1 MKSVIFILAAALC
14 VQDSQAQTFA
24 EWFHQTK
31 TRIKYYEKQIA
42 ALQVYAT
49 DIEKGYQIAETGLR
63 VIGAIKQGEFDLH
76 NAYYGSLE
84 SIIPEIGGM
93 PEVGEIINLQAAIV
107 EKFSRS
113 LAAYRQAHWLS
124 PTETGYI
131 AAVYSNL
138 LTSGLEDINT
148 LTDLTSARKLKMGDD
163 ERICG
168 IEALDAGMR
177 DKWAFTLSFIAR
189 TDLLIRQRQAER
201 SDIGDIQNLW

>member
-1 MKSVIFILAAALC
+1 MKSIIFILAAALC

-49 DIEKGYQIAETGLR
+49 DIEKGYRIAETGVKL
-63 VIGAIKQGEFDLH
+63 IGAIKQGEFDLH

-84 SIIPEIGGM
+84 SINPQIGGM
-93 PEVGEIINLQAAIV
+93 PETAEVISLQAAIV

-113 LAAYRQAHWLS
+113 LASYRQDHWLS
-124 PTETGYI
+124 PTETGYV
-131 AAVYSNL
+131 ATVYSNL
-138 LTSGLEDINT
+138 LKAGLADINT
-148 LTDLTSARKLKMGDD
+148 LTDLTSAGKLKMTDN
-163 ERICG
+163 ERMAG
-168 IEALDAGMR
+168 IKALDAGMS

-189 TDLLIRQRQAER
+189 TDLLIRQRQAEQ